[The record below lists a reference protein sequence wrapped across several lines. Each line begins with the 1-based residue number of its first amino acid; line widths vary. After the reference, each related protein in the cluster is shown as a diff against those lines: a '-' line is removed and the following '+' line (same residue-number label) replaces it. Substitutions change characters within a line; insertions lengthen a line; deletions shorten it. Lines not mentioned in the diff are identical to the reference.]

1 MDKLVTFVPNLGE
14 YMRRLTLTVIVLALN
29 SALSVAVAA
38 ALPDFVT
45 LVKKCGPA
53 IVNISTRSGLGSRG
67 KTHNFNFPGIPNDP
81 SLQDL
86 FRRFFGDPSEV
97 FPNDSRQNRSLGS
110 GFFISPDGYIL
121 TNYHVVIDADEIVV
135 RTNDR
140 REFEAK
146 IVGSDKR
153 SDTALI
159 KIDIENAP
167 VLEIGS
173 SKNLQVGDWVL
184 AIGSPFGFD
193 HSVTQGIIS
202 ALDRSL
208 PSESYV
214 PFIQTDVA
222 INPGN
227 SGGPLLNLEGK
238 VVGINSQIYSRT
250 GGFMGLSFA
259 VPIDIANK
267 VAKQIQQSGRV
278 SRGWLGVMIQDVTR
292 DLAQSFGMTNP
303 KGALVAKV
311 LKDSPAEA
319 AGIKIGDVIL
329 SYNGQELSTSAALP
343 PLVGE
348 SPIDGPS
355 TLRILRD
362 GKEKELK
369 ITIGQLPEEADNT
382 KNSFASEDQSLSS
395 NRLGLTIRDLTAEE
409 RSELGI
415 SRGEGAVVDK
425 IARSSI
431 AKEAGLQVGDVILMF
446 NNRPITGGAEELSEQ
461 IESLSSKRTIAI
473 LVQRGDER
481 LFLALQLP

>member
-1 MDKLVTFVPNLGE
+1 MQKFILTIIS
-14 YMRRLTLTVIVLALN
+14 LTLTSVVSPVLA
-29 SALSVAVAA
+29 VE
-38 ALPDFVT
+38 LPDFVA
-45 LVKKCGPA
+45 LAKKCSPA
-53 IVNISTRSGLGSRG
+53 IVNISTKQNPGLRNQSPF
-67 KTHNFNFPGIPNDP
+67 FNIPQLPNDQ

-86 FRRFFGDPSEV
+86 LRRFLGDPDG
-97 FPNDSRQNRSLGS
+97 NDSSDYIPRSRSLGS
-110 GFFISPDGYIL
+110 GFFISADGYIL
-121 TNYHVVIDADEIVV
+121 TNYHVVSDADEIVV

-146 IVGSDKR
+146 IIGSDKR

-159 KIDIENAP
+159 KIEIKNAP

-193 HSVTQGIIS
+193 HSVTQGIVS
-202 ALDRSL
+202 ALNRNL
-208 PSESYV
+208 PTENYV

-227 SGGPLLNLEGK
+227 SGGPLINLEGK

-259 VPIDIANK
+259 VPIDIAHN
-267 VAKQIQQSGRV
+267 VATQLKSRGYV

-292 DLAQSFGMTNP
+292 DLAESFGMTNP

-311 LKDSPAEA
+311 LQNSPAES
-319 AGIKIGDVIL
+319 AGIRVGDVIL
-329 SYNGQELSTSAALP
+329 TYNGQELSTSATLP

-348 SPIDGPS
+348 SPIDRPS

-362 GKEKELK
+362 GTEQELK
-369 ITIGQLPEEADNT
+369 VTISELPDDAVKDKESVVTGNNDV
-382 KNSFASEDQSLSS
+382 LPS
-395 NRLGLTIRDLTAEE
+395 NKLGLVIRDLTAEE

-415 SRGEGAVVDK
+415 GRDEGAVVE
-425 IARSSI
+425 RVVRNSI
-431 AKEAGLQVGDVILMF
+431 AKEAGLQAGDVILMF
-446 NNRPITGGAEELSEQ
+446 NNQSVVDGADGLRKQ
-461 IESLSSKRTIAI
+461 IENLSNKRSIAV
-473 LVQRGDER
+473 LVQRGNER
-481 LFLALQLP
+481 LFLALQTQ